1 MGICYLA
8 GLGAALPDQTL
19 DNHAIAKLVDTT
31 DAWIR
36 ERSGIS
42 SRHVLREGEQITD
55 LATAAARQALAL
67 AGQAADSL
75 THVIGCTCTSEYFC
89 PTTAATVAARIGAPP
104 VMAFDLNAAC
114 SGFLYG
120 LNVARCIA
128 LAHPE
133 ARILVVG
140 SEALTRK
147 INWTDRSSCFLFG
160 DGAGA
165 TLVGAKRPDRTPD
178 MAPNMAPNMAKD
190 MGEDTPVAVIEDV
203 LCYSNGADGMLLTVG
218 GGTHRGYVSGETAV
232 DDDFFIHMS
241 GREIFKF
248 AVRNMVGICRT
259 MLERNRL
266 ALADVDLI
274 IPHQAN
280 LRIIE
285 AVAERLPVDSGR
297 VFVNI
302 QHIGNTSA
310 ASLPLAMT
318 EAWRTGRLRP
328 GMKALLV
335 TFGGGLTWS
344 AALLRFLARDAD
356 RVALQP
362 E

>member
-19 DNHAIAKLVDTT
+19 DNHAIAELVDTT
-31 DAWIR
+31 DAWIY

-42 SRHVLREGEQITD
+42 SRHVLSEGEQITD

-67 AGQAADSL
+67 AGQAPDGL
-75 THVIGCTCTSEYFC
+75 THIIGCTCTPEYLC
-89 PTTAATVAARIGAPP
+89 PTTAAAIAARIGAPP

-128 LAHPE
+128 LAQPE

-165 TLVGAKRPDRTPD
+165 TIVGAERPDATRD
-178 MAPNMAPNMAKD
+178 AAQDA
-190 MGEDTPVAVIEDV
+190 PVAVIEDV

-218 GGTHRGYVSGETAV
+218 GGTHRGYVSGKTAV
-232 DDDFFIHMS
+232 DDDFFIRMS

-248 AVRNMVGICRT
+248 AVRNMIGICRT
-259 MLERNRL
+259 MLARNRL
-266 ALADVDLI
+266 ALDDVDLI

-285 AVAERLPVDSGR
+285 AVAERLPVESGR

-302 QHIGNTSA
+302 RHIGNTSA
-310 ASLPLAMT
+310 ASLPLAMA

-335 TFGGGLTWS
+335 AFGGGLTWS
-344 AALLRFLARDAD
+344 AALLRFLARGAD

-362 E
+362 K